1 MLPAMTGPDAAEG
14 RAAEAG
20 ERILCGRYRLRER
33 IGQGGMGV
41 VWLAH
46 DELLDRPVAVKE
58 VVAPLAS
65 DGSGSATYER
75 LMREARAAARLDH
88 PGAVRVYDIA
98 DESDEGTGGAPWI
111 VMEVLTGRTLQEVVR
126 DDGPIPPRRVAEIG
140 VALLDAVSAAH
151 RAGILHR
158 DIKP

>member
-1 MLPAMTGPDAAEG
+1 MLPAMTGPDTAEG
-14 RAAEAG
+14 GTAESG
-20 ERILCGRYRLRER
+20 DRVLCGRYRLRSQ

-58 VVAPLAS
+58 VVTGHLPSTENDAVR
-65 DGSGSATYER
+65 ER

-98 DESDEGTGGAPWI
+98 DETDEGTGGSPWI
-111 VMEVLTGRTLQEVVR
+111 VMEMLSGRTLQDVVR
-126 DDGPIPPRRVAEIG
+126 DEGPMPPPRVAEIG

-151 RAGILHR
+151 R
-158 DIKP
+158 